1 MRVITQTYK
10 HKEFIETGLNTAQ
23 DIENLI
29 KKNTIPLHYI
39 FGSPGIYTRKINLVR
54 LLAQYELFQMSRD
67 VPGSIVECGVFQGA
81 GLLFYAKLVEIFC
94 SGDRWKKVYGFDT
107 FDGFAQIDEKDKTNQ
122 KKDGT
127 VFTQVHK
134 GGYSSKSFLPV
145 LEKFVELH
153 HKESFTP
160 GFERI
165 KLYPGDVAKTL
176 PRFKKECGGERISL
190 LVLDMDLYQPT
201 KIALEHLYEMVTP
214 GGIIVLD
221 EYSHTRWPG
230 EVRAFD
236 EFFGDKKPQLKKF
249 NWSST
254 PGAYFIKGR

>member
-1 MRVITQTYK
+1 M
-10 HKEFIETGLNTAQ
+10 
-23 DIENLI
+23 
-29 KKNTIPLHYI
+29 
-39 FGSPGIYTRKINLVR
+39 R
-54 LLAQYELFQMSRD
+54 LLAQYELFQISRD

-81 GLLFYAKLVEIFC
+81 GLLFYDKLVEIFC

-107 FDGFAQIDEKDKTNQ
+107 FDGFAQIDEKNKTNQ

-134 GGYSSKSFLPV
+134 SGYSSKSFLPV

-165 KLYPGDVAKTL
+165 KLYPGDVAKTF

-201 KIALEHLYEMVTP
+201 KIALEHLYERVTP
-214 GGIIVLD
+214 SGIIVLD

-236 EFFGDKKPQLKKF
+236 KFFWRQEASIEKIQLE
-249 NWSST
+249 
-254 PGAYFIKGR
+254 